1 MVGVVAMIVLVIVLV
16 ALVPLLVWAA
26 MVDLK
31 RRRRGFAPV
40 DVERRAQALKAS
52 AEGKG
57 TEGGAGSH

>member
-1 MVGVVAMIVLVIVLV
+1 MMGVIAMIVLV

-26 MVDLK
+26 MVDRK
-31 RRRRGFAPV
+31 RRRRGFAPI
-40 DVERRAQALKAS
+40 DVETRAQALKAS

>member
-1 MVGVVAMIVLVIVLV
+1 MMGVIAMIVLVIVLV

-26 MVDLK
+26 MVDRK

-40 DVERRAQALKAS
+40 DVETRAQVLKAS

-57 TEGGAGSH
+57 TEGGAGSY